1 MGSTLE
7 ALGLRLMLVED
18 TAATA
23 RTRALRTPV
32 RASHQRFGNKSNSKS
47 SLKIEKVENVTY
59 AANGVSSPPAVVSRA
74 HFASDPKQ
82 KEQQVRLT
90 TCHAPRTH
98 VYFNNSIQLSIALCA
113 AFQRL
118 GGANVSFSIALAN
131 SEIAT
136 QAAC

>member
-74 HFASDPKQ
+74 HLR
-82 KEQQVRLT
+82 V
-90 TCHAPRTH
+90 
-98 VYFNNSIQLSIALCA
+98 IQNKKGSR
-113 AFQRL
+113 F
-118 GGANVSFSIALAN
+118 G
-131 SEIAT
+131 
-136 QAAC
+136 